1 MKTKKGLI
9 EKRNA
14 LKANFLDKKESASK
28 EELEEMRS
36 QVVALD
42 AEIAS
47 FETERVDAKKEERGS
62 QEMDQKDLEA
72 RGLAAANDIYRG
84 KNDTKAIAEFRDAAA
99 AVNSLAWSNTTEGTE
114 GNGGITI
121 PTNVANS
128 IIAKLGEDSPVFNLV
143 RKLPATVG
151 SLKVVREDDSS
162 DDGFVGELDDPQAIK
177 PTLKSVTLTQKR
189 VGAYMQLSQQMINDA
204 GFPIM
209 DYVNGRLSRSLAKA
223 VERAILVGGKES
235 EGTNAFTQPII
246 GNVADENTVSLAGAE
261 PTVEELIDIHNTL
274 NPGYLGGSA
283 WIVSREA
290 FNGMSKLKDGNGEYL
305 VFKNNIVGSVPGYTL
320 FGAPVYVSDQLNG
333 KETQIIFGN
342 FNAGYSLMIKKGMN
356 LVHVT
361 NDSAQALQGGHMV
374 VMDGYM
380 DGAVVNPSAFVTA
393 SGKATTASA
402 KAKVSAK

>member
-9 EKRNA
+9 EERNA
-14 LKANFLDKKESASK
+14 LKADFLTKNESASK
-28 EELEEMRS
+28 KELEEFRS
-36 QVVALD
+36 KVQQLN

-47 FETERVDAKKEERGS
+47 FEAERKNAKQENRGV
-62 QEMDQKDLEA
+62 QEMDNKDLEA

-84 KNDTKAIAEFRDAAA
+84 KNDTKAITEFRDAAA
-99 AVNSLAWSNTTEGTE
+99 AVNSLAWSNTAEGTE

-223 VERAILVGGKES
+223 IERAILVGGKEA

-246 GNVADENTVSLAGAE
+246 GNVATENAISLAGAE

-274 NPGYLGGSA
+274 NPGYLSGSA

-342 FNAGYSLMIKKGMN
+342 FTAGYSLMIKKGMN

-393 SGKATTASA
+393 TGKATTASA
-402 KAKVSAK
+402 KARTYAK